1 MTPLRP
7 KRTFCPRWSY
17 MSANA
22 ELALNGLLRFG
33 TALCT
38 SVSPR
43 GLFSSNTSHFV
54 TRRVTPPRV
63 PASSRP
69 TRSHPRPP
77 RARATR
83 HNAAIERCIK
93 IAPAARLGAAP
104 RRPDTRPPRRRPPR
118 RCAAQKRRVSRPS
131 RSRRRLPQALALNT
145 NGQDPVQEVRQ
156 GAQEGL
162 RRQEEEEGQGV
173 LLGLHLRGPQG
184 LQMRGVIGQSSALGY
199 LSPRAAPAIAFCV
212 EGHKGSYRAPR
223 ALVG

>member
-1 MTPLRP
+1 MIALRP
-7 KRTFCPRWSY
+7 ERTFCPRWSY
-17 MSANA
+17 TSANA

-38 SVSPR
+38 SVLPR

-69 TRSHPRPP
+69 TRSRPRPP

-93 IAPAARLGAAP
+93 IAPAARLCAAP

-118 RCAAQKRRVSRPS
+118 GRQLDAVGARTHICRSLEDLRAHAAAPRSLRRSC
-131 RSRRRLPQALALNT
+131 RSR
-145 NGQDPVQEVRQ
+145 
-156 GAQEGL
+156 
-162 RRQEEEEGQGV
+162 
-173 LLGLHLRGPQG
+173 
-184 LQMRGVIGQSSALGY
+184 
-199 LSPRAAPAIAFCV
+199 
-212 EGHKGSYRAPR
+212 
-223 ALVG
+223 

>member
-17 MSANA
+17 TSANA

-38 SVSPR
+38 SVLPR

-69 TRSHPRPP
+69 TRSRPRPP

-83 HNAAIERCIK
+83 HNAAIERCVK
-93 IAPAARLGAAP
+93 IAPAARLCAAP
-104 RRPDTRPPRRRPPR
+104 PRPHTRPPRRRPPR
-118 RCAAQKRRVSRPS
+118 RGSAQKRRVSRPS

-145 NGQDPVQEVRQ
+145 M
-156 GAQEGL
+156 A
-162 RRQEEEEGQGV
+162 
-173 LLGLHLRGPQG
+173 
-184 LQMRGVIGQSSALGY
+184 MATQSQIRS
-199 LSPRAAPAIAFCV
+199 
-212 EGHKGSYRAPR
+212 
-223 ALVG
+223 

>member
-17 MSANA
+17 RSANA

-38 SVSPR
+38 SVLPR

-93 IAPAARLGAAP
+93 IAPAARLRAAP
-104 RRPDTRPPRRRPPR
+104 RARHTPAAAAASARPPARRRR
-118 RCAAQKRRVSRPS
+118 RTHAPTFARTPS
-131 RSRRRLPQALALNT
+131 PSRRLPLRSSNPRT
-145 NGQDPVQEVRQ
+145 EEHGGPRSDC
-156 GAQEGL
+156 EGFL
-162 RRQEEEEGQGV
+162 R
-173 LLGLHLRGPQG
+173 
-184 LQMRGVIGQSSALGY
+184 SA
-199 LSPRAAPAIAFCV
+199 P
-212 EGHKGSYRAPR
+212 
-223 ALVG
+223 